1 MIHSLDVLI
10 GLLVVGVIDVR
21 LIDAGP
27 YALIEKLPVVV
38 ERNVVTTKTYVLP
51 DCRRTFIRN

>member
-21 LIDAGP
+21 VIDAGP
-27 YALIEKLPVVV
+27 YALIKKLPVVV
-38 ERNVVTTKTYVLP
+38 ERNVVTTKT
-51 DCRRTFIRN
+51 

>member
-21 LIDAGP
+21 VIDAGP
-27 YALIEKLPVVV
+27 NALIEKLPVVV
-38 ERNVVTTKTYVLP
+38 EDNVVTTKTYVLP
-51 DCRRTFIRN
+51 DCRGAFIRN